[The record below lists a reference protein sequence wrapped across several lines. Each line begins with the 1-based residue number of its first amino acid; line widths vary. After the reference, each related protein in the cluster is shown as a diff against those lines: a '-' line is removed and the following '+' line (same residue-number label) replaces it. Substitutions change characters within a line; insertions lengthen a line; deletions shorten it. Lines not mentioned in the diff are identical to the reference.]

1 MTWEAFGKG
10 LETLFNYIVGN
21 QDENVDLSREDRV
34 PKFWA
39 DTTGKDAAFADL
51 IVVGVGVCFGA
62 IHCIAWVFSFPTHVE
77 LLIWRISS
85 AAITSVPVYVP
96 LIVILAFWLEN
107 MDFDT
112 TAGTVGYSIFP
123 AGMLYIIARAAT
135 LVLAFTSLRGLPLG
149 AYETVHWTTF
159 IPHV

>member
-1 MTWEAFGKG
+1 M
-10 LETLFNYIVGN
+10 
-21 QDENVDLSREDRV
+21 
-34 PKFWA
+34 
-39 DTTGKDAAFADL
+39 
-51 IVVGVGVCFGA
+51 
-62 IHCIAWVFSFPTHVE
+62 E

-85 AAITSVPVYVP
+85 AAITSVPIYVP

-135 LVLAFTSLRGLPLG
+135 LVLAFTSLRGLPPG